1 MSYTARRKVGDRV
14 YLEERESYRK
24 NGKVKVRFLRY
35 LGVEGETPGKPRP
48 AQHLIDQLRPD
59 GSSRSGDV
67 GLLWA
72 LAQDLRIPQTI
83 DRLCPHRSREGE
95 ASPGILLTVWAIN
108 RVVHPV
114 SATQLERWTPTTDLP
129 RLTGIAPEKF
139 TKDAFLFSLD
149 KVCGENPEAARLVD
163 RTDALEE
170 ELYRHWRVTHPL
182 PPGVR
187 ETLAYDLT
195 SVLFFGVT
203 CPLAELGYNAKD
215 VEDQV
220 QVNLGL
226 LVNRSDTM
234 PVAHALFE
242 GSRHGVATVR
252 NMLARLSRRP
262 LAPGEEGSRGT
273 LIWDRGMVSG
283 DHVKVVEEMGWQLIC
298 GLPKTLNAVQEVLD
312 ATEVPARPET
322 LVRQTGV
329 TTVYAVEAE
338 RKLFGQERRVVVYFN
353 GARAVR
359 EADQRNGELAKIT
372 EALGKLS
379 EEGAQWKEAKLH
391 KAIKEIVGRWA
402 PYLEVRVSRQGKGK
416 DLEKGPRVT
425 WSYHQHALRAAERRD
440 GKLALL
446 VTDPKV
452 STKEAVNTYLE
463 KDFIEKGFRAM
474 KTDEEMEPV
483 RHYRERRVRA
493 YEFVQ
498 VLALR
503 LRAALRWS
511 LREEAAKVG
520 RNPWEYE
527 EDLLKTLGRVERVEV
542 ALGRERRIWH
552 LNLMKGTR
560 GTLRK
565 IGYGKLFE
573 EKPPS
578 VTTGEGGPPA

>member
-1 MSYTARRKVGDRV
+1 MYALYVSFVARRRVGDRV
-14 YLEERESYRK
+14 YLEERESYRE

-35 LGVEGETPGKPRP
+35 LGVEGEVKGRP
-48 AQHLIDQLRPD
+48 EKVRHLLDRLQPTD
-59 GSSRSGDV
+59 SSRAGDV
-67 GLLWA
+67 SLLWA

-83 DRLCPHRSREGE
+83 DRICPHRSREG
-95 ASPGILLTVWAIN
+95 AATPGVLLTVWAIN
-108 RVVHPV
+108 RVVHPE

-129 RLTGIAPEKF
+129 RLSGVPPEAF
-139 TKDAFLFSLD
+139 TKDAFLFALD
-149 KVCGENPEAARLVD
+149 KVCDEDPNTARLVD

-170 ELYRHWRVTHPL
+170 ELYRHWRATHPL
-182 PPGVR
+182 PPGER

-203 CPLAELGYNAKD
+203 CPLAELGYNAQD
-215 VEDQV
+215 VEDQL

-234 PVAHALFE
+234 PVSHALFE

-262 LAPGEEGSRGT
+262 LAPGETGSRGT
-273 LIWDRGMVSG
+273 LVWDRGMVSKG
-283 DHVKVVEEMGWQLIC
+283 HVVAVEEMGWQLIC

-312 ATEVPARPET
+312 STEVPARPET
-322 LVRQTGV
+322 LVRQTKV
-329 TTVYAVEAE
+329 STIYAVET
-338 RKLFGQERRVVVYFN
+338 KPSLYGKERRVVVYLN
-353 GARAVR
+353 GARGMR
-359 EADQRNGELAKIT
+359 EADHRNGALAEVIT
-372 EALGKLS
+372 ALGKLA
-379 EEGAQWKEAKLH
+379 EQGATWSEAKLH
-391 KAIKEIVGRWA
+391 KAIRETVGRWT
-402 PYLEVRVSRQGKGK
+402 PYLEVRVRRKG
-416 DLEKGPRVT
+416 KGPRVT

-440 GKLALL
+440 GKFALL
-446 VTDPKV
+446 VTDPTLSV
-452 STKEAVNTYLE
+452 KEVVDTYLE

-511 LREEAAKVG
+511 LKEEAAKAKV
-520 RNPWEYE
+520 NPWEYE

-542 ALGRERRIWH
+542 TLGRERRIWY
-552 LNLMKGTR
+552 LNLLKGTR
-560 GTLRK
+560 ETLSK
-565 IGYGKLFE
+565 MGYGKLFQE
-573 EKPPS
+573 EAHS
-578 VTTGEGGPPA
+578 AADGPGRPA